1 MRLTDLSLEN
11 YGGCASRQLTIPET
25 VGLTVVYGA
34 NEAGKSTCLEAI
46 SDFLFSIPKNT
57 QRGSLFGYDGMRVGA
72 SMLMADGSTLTLKR
86 RKGNGKTL
94 TDLLS
99 GTALDDTVLA
109 PVLGAITRERFETLF
124 GLNHET
130 LRNGGE
136 RLLHADGDIGRLIVE
151 AGGGLRTLVSRLEGI
166 DGEADKLFDTRRSV
180 NRVFYQQLTAFEAAE
195 KTARGA
201 QLTRETFEQTR
212 KASLAAAEK
221 LEALRIERRS
231 LGASTSRLERVLRVA
246 PHLRQLAGLTQDLIG
261 YDDVASFPGDF
272 AVKMRTALDQR
283 NKTETRLEGA
293 IERRDRLKARL
304 DALVVN
310 PGLKA
315 AEQRVRDL
323 AERAIHVS
331 KARSDR
337 SNRQREIDEGEA
349 QLAALRRMLGLPADA
364 DLAPLIP
371 DQSALNLVRS
381 AADEMVERRPSLA
394 SARKR
399 LGELAAS
406 LAAIDDRLEA
416 ARLAGHDAPP
426 EATSSAFASLAAQKS
441 AHQAR
446 QQALDTDSA
455 TLTGWLQ
462 ALGFDTIDALATLP
476 CPSVDDIRSE
486 QAARESLTL
495 QIEDQAKL
503 KRQAEREISA
513 GEAEIGA
520 LQASG
525 TIASDASLAEAR
537 TLRADAWRP
546 IKSAYVAGHLP
557 DDTTARLAAADGL
570 ETAIVSADELADR
583 RAEEAERAASLALAL
598 RCVAEARTAVTAAEA
613 ETAALAAQTEVRIA
627 QWGNSFPQVLVKH
640 PELASLLQFCQ
651 ARQLVLNESERLR
664 NSAHALALEEAQLAP
679 AVELLERVE
688 QSRKLDTTLS
698 FAARVSAA
706 QNAISRHEQAHAE
719 CVRDTRDREDLARQ
733 HQLVEAEVQQLSDA
747 QAAWDAA
754 WPAATGALGLK
765 PDISPADAISAVTEW
780 VGARGV
786 LSAIGQTR
794 QRLKRMEEDETKLT
808 NDVRSLATELAIEF
822 GEDCVVA
829 AQMLLGRF
837 TDNATAQTQ
846 YDGILP
852 DFEEAKVEA
861 DQAQEALGN
870 AREEVVRL
878 ATTVKLDAGDDV
890 ALLDAASRCEAR
902 MALCDEIALAERTAT
917 DVGDKQDLAAL
928 RAEWDERDL
937 DEVRAELA
945 EQTSRASEIE
955 SEIEAAILAEKAA
968 KDDLATYLS
977 QSEVNHAVAEREAAA
992 AQMHLA
998 LERYLELSVARELVT
1013 SAMATIRAEQQD
1025 PLIARAG
1032 ELFTATTL
1040 GEFTG
1045 IETDIDDKGH
1055 PIVVGRR
1062 ANGGIAAVATMSDG
1076 TRDQLF
1082 LAFRLASLENYAS
1095 ATEPLPFIA
1104 DDILVHFDDERSR
1117 STLDLLAEFCK
1128 TNQVLLFTHHRSVR
1142 ALAEPLVEQGLANI
1156 VDLDRPS

>member
-1 MRLTDLSLEN
+1 MQLTELSLEK
-11 YGGCASRQLTIPET
+11 YGGFASRALVIPET
-25 VGLTVVYGA
+25 AGLTVVYGA

-46 SDFLFSIPKNT
+46 SDFLFSIPTIT
-57 QRGSLFGYDGMRVGA
+57 QRGSLFGYDGMRIGA

-94 TDLLS
+94 ADLS
-99 GTALDDTVLA
+99 GTALDDTILA

-166 DGEADKLFDTRRSV
+166 DGEADKLFDTRRSA

-195 KTARGA
+195 KTARSA

-221 LEALRIERRS
+221 LEALRSERRS
-231 LGASTSRLERVLRVA
+231 LGTSTSRLERVLRIA
-246 PHLRQLAGLTQDLIG
+246 PHLRQLAGLTQDLVG
-261 YDDVASFPGDF
+261 YDDVASFPDDF
-272 AVKMRTALDQR
+272 AQRLRTALDQR
-283 NKTETRLEGA
+283 NGAEKRLEGA
-293 IERRDRLKARL
+293 IERRNRLKARL

-310 PGLKA
+310 PGLRA
-315 AEQRVRDL
+315 SEQRVRDL

-337 SNRQREIDEGEA
+337 ANRQREIDDGEA

-371 DQSALNLVRS
+371 DQSALNLVRLL
-381 AADEMVERRPSLA
+381 ADEMVERRPSLS
-394 SARKR
+394 SARMR

-406 LAAIDDRLEA
+406 LEAVDDRLEA
-416 ARLAGHDAPP
+416 ARLAGHDAPS
-426 EATSSAFASLAAQKS
+426 EALSSAFASLAAQKS
-441 AHQAR
+441 THQAR
-446 QQALDTDSA
+446 QQVLDTDSA
-455 TLTGWLQ
+455 TLMGRIK
-462 ALGFDTIDALATLP
+462 ALGYDTIDALATLP
-476 CPSVDDIRSE
+476 CPSVEDIRSE
-486 QAARESLTL
+486 QAARETFTE

-503 KRQAEREISA
+503 KRQAEREIST

-537 TLRADAWRP
+537 TLRSDVWRP
-546 IKSAYVAGHLP
+546 IKSAYVAGQLP
-557 DDTTARLAAADGL
+557 ADAAARLSAADGL

-583 RAEEAERAASLALAL
+583 RASEAERAASLALAL
-598 RCVAEARTAVTAAEA
+598 RRVAEARAALTTAEA
-613 ETAALAAQTEVRIA
+613 ETAALVAQSEMRIA
-627 QWGNSFPQVLVKH
+627 QWENSFPEVLVKH
-640 PELASLLQFCQ
+640 PELASQLQFGL
-651 ARQLVLNESERLR
+651 ARQLVLDETDRLR
-664 NSAHALALEEAQLAP
+664 ISANALALEEAQLAP
-679 AVELLERVE
+679 AVELLERIE
-688 QSRKLDTTLS
+688 ESRKLDTTLS
-698 FAARVSAA
+698 FAARVSAV
-706 QNAISRHEQAHAE
+706 QTAISQHEQAHAE
-719 CVRDTRDREDLARQ
+719 YTRDTRDRLDFERQ
-733 HQLVEAEVQQLSDA
+733 HKVVEAEVQRLSDA
-747 QAAWDAA
+747 QGAWDAA

-765 PDISPADAISAVTEW
+765 PDISPTDANSAVTEW

-786 LSAIGQTR
+786 LSAIGQSR
-794 QRLKRMEEDETKLT
+794 HRLQRMDEDEASLT
-808 NDVRSLATELAIEF
+808 ADVRSLATELAINV

-829 AQMLLGRF
+829 AQMLLARF
-837 TDNATAQTQ
+837 SDNATAQTQ
-846 YDGILP
+846 YDGVLP

-861 DQAQEALGN
+861 DQAQETLGT
-870 AREEVVRL
+870 AREEL
-878 ATTVKLDAGDDV
+878 ATLTASAKIDGGDDG

-902 MALCDEIALAERTAT
+902 MSLCEEIALAERTAT
-917 DVGDKQDLAAL
+917 EVGDKLDLAAL

-937 DEVRAELA
+937 DEVRAELN
-945 EQTSRASEIE
+945 ELTSRDAEIE
-955 SEIEAAILAEKAA
+955 REIEAAILAEKAA
-968 KDDLATYLS
+968 KDDLAAYLS

-998 LERYLELSVARELVT
+998 LERYLELSVAREVVT

-1040 GEFTG
+1040 GEFAG

-1062 ANGGIAAVATMSDG
+1062 ANGGIAAVGTMSDG

-1082 LAFRLASLENYAS
+1082 LAFRLASLENYAG

-1117 STLDLLAEFCK
+1117 STLDLLAQFGK
-1128 TNQVLLFTHHRSVR
+1128 NNQVLLFTHHLSVR
-1142 ALAEPLVEQGLANI
+1142 ALTEPLVRQGLANI
-1156 VDLDRPS
+1156 IDLNCAT

>member
-1 MRLTDLSLEN
+1 MRLTELSLEK
-11 YGGCASRQLTIPET
+11 YGGCASRELAIPET
-25 VGLTVVYGA
+25 AGLTVVYGA

-57 QRGSLFGYDGMRVGA
+57 QRGSLFGYDGMRIGA
-72 SMLMADGSTLTLKR
+72 TMLMADGSTVTLKR

-94 TDLLS
+94 ADLS

-212 KASLAAAEK
+212 KASLAAGEK
-221 LEALRIERRS
+221 LEALRTERRS
-231 LGASTSRLERVLRVA
+231 LSASTSRLERVLRVV
-246 PHLRQLAGLTQDLIG
+246 PYLRQLANFTLDLVG
-261 YDDVASFPGDF
+261 YDDVGSFPDDF
-272 AVKMRTALDQR
+272 AAKMRTALDQR
-283 NKTETRLEGA
+283 NGAETRLEGA

-323 AERAIHVS
+323 SERAIHVS

-337 SNRQREIDEGEA
+337 ANRQREIDDGEA

-416 ARLAGHDAPP
+416 ARQAGHNAPP
-426 EATSSAFASLAAQKS
+426 EASSSAFASLAAQKS

-446 QQALDTDSA
+446 QQALETDSA
-455 TLTGWLQ
+455 TLTGRLK

-486 QAARESLTL
+486 QAPRETLTS

-546 IKSAYVAGHLP
+546 IKTAYVAGQLP
-557 DDTTARLAAADGL
+557 DDGAARLAAADGL

-583 RAEEAERAASLALAL
+583 RAAEAERAASLALAL
-598 RCVAEARTAVTAAEA
+598 RRVAEARTAVTAAEA
-613 ETAALAAQTEVRIA
+613 ESAALVAQSEVRIA
-627 QWGNSFPQVLVKH
+627 QWGNSFPQVQAKH
-640 PELASLLQFCQ
+640 PELASLLQFAQ
-651 ARQLVLNESERLR
+651 ARQLVLDESERL
-664 NSAHALALEEAQLAP
+664 NTSSNALAIEEAQLGP
-679 AVELLERVE
+679 TIELLERVE
-688 QSRKLDTTLS
+688 QSRKLDSTLS
-698 FAARVSAA
+698 FAARVSAV

-719 CVRDTRDREDLARQ
+719 YGRDTRDREDLARQ
-733 HQLVEAEVQQLSDA
+733 HKLVEAEVQQLSDA

-765 PDISPADAISAVTEW
+765 PDISPADANSAVTEW

-786 LSAIGQTR
+786 LTAIGQAR
-794 QRLKRMEEDETKLT
+794 QRLKRMDDDETSLAK
-808 NDVRSLATELAIEF
+808 DVRSLATELAIEI

-829 AQMLLGRF
+829 AQMVLARF

-846 YDGILP
+846 YDGVLP

-861 DQAQEALGN
+861 DQAQEALGT
-870 AREEVVRL
+870 AREELARL
-878 ATTVKLDAGDDV
+878 AASAKLDGGDDG
-890 ALLDAASRCEAR
+890 ALLDSASRCEAR
-902 MALCDEIALAERTAT
+902 MALCNEIALAERTAT
-917 DVGDKQDLAAL
+917 DVGDKLDLASL

-937 DEVRAELA
+937 DEVRAELS

-968 KDDLATYLS
+968 KDDLAAYLS

-1040 GEFTG
+1040 GEFAG

-1055 PIVVGRR
+1055 PVVVGRR

-1117 STLDLLAEFCK
+1117 FTLDLLAEFGK

-1142 ALAEPLVEQGLANI
+1142 ALAEPLAQRGLANI
-1156 VDLDRPS
+1156 IDLDRAA

>member
-1 MRLTDLSLEN
+1 MRLTELSLEK
-11 YGGCASRQLTIPET
+11 YGGCASRELAIPET
-25 VGLTVVYGA
+25 AGLTVVYGA

-57 QRGSLFGYDGMRVGA
+57 QRGSLFGYDGMRIGA
-72 SMLMADGSTLTLKR
+72 TMLMADGSTVTLKR

-94 TDLLS
+94 ADLS

-221 LEALRIERRS
+221 LEALRSERRS
-231 LGASTSRLERVLRVA
+231 LGASTSRLERVLRVV
-246 PHLRQLAGLTQDLIG
+246 PYLRQLANFTLNLVG
-261 YDDVASFPGDF
+261 YDDVASFPDDF
-272 AVKMRTALDQR
+272 AAKMRTALDQR
-283 NKTETRLEGA
+283 NKAETRLEGA
-293 IERRDRLKARL
+293 IERRNRLKARL

-323 AERAIHVS
+323 AERALHVS

-337 SNRQREIDEGEA
+337 ANRQREIDEGEA

-399 LGELAAS
+399 LGELVAS
-406 LAAIDDRLEA
+406 LAVIDDRLDA
-416 ARLAGHDAPP
+416 AGLAGHNAPP
-426 EATSSAFASLAAQKS
+426 EASSSAFASLAAQKS

-455 TLTGWLQ
+455 TLSGRLK

-486 QAARESLTL
+486 QAAREALTS

-546 IKSAYVAGHLP
+546 IKSAYVAGQLP
-557 DDTTARLAAADGL
+557 DDATARLAVADGL

-583 RAEEAERAASLALAL
+583 RAAEAERAASLALAL
-598 RCVAEARTAVTAAEA
+598 RRVAEARAAVTAAET
-613 ETAALAAQTEVRIA
+613 ETAALVAQGEVRIA

-640 PELASLLQFCQ
+640 PELASLLQFGQ
-651 ARQLVLNESERLR
+651 ARQLVLDESERLR
-664 NSAHALALEEAQLAP
+664 TSANALALEEAQLAP
-679 AVELLERVE
+679 AVELLERIE

-698 FAARVSAA
+698 FSARVSAV

-719 CVRDTRDREDLARQ
+719 YARDTRDRENLARQ
-733 HQLVEAEVQQLSDA
+733 HKLVEAEVQELSDA

-765 PDISPADAISAVTEW
+765 PDISPTDAISAVTEW
-780 VGARGV
+780 FGARGE
-786 LSAIGQTR
+786 LSAIGQAR
-794 QRLKRMEEDETKLT
+794 QRLKRMDEDETSLT
-808 NDVRSLATELAIEF
+808 KDVRRLATELAIEI

-829 AQMLLGRF
+829 AQMLLARF

-846 YDGILP
+846 YDGVLP

-861 DQAQEALGN
+861 DQAQEALGT
-870 AREEVVRL
+870 AREEL
-878 ATTVKLDAGDDV
+878 ATLAASAKLDGGDDGV
-890 ALLDAASRCEAR
+890 LLDAASRCEAR

-917 DVGDKQDLAAL
+917 DVGDKLDLAAL
-928 RAEWDERDL
+928 RAEWGERDL
-937 DEVRAELA
+937 DEVRAELS

-968 KDDLATYLS
+968 KDDLAAYLS

-1040 GEFTG
+1040 GEFAG

-1055 PIVVGRR
+1055 PVVVGRR
-1062 ANGGIAAVATMSDG
+1062 ANGGIAAVTTMSDG

-1117 STLDLLAEFCK
+1117 STLDLLAEFGK

-1142 ALAEPLVEQGLANI
+1142 ALAEPLAQQGLANI
-1156 VDLDRPS
+1156 IDLERGS

>member
-1 MRLTDLSLEN
+1 MRLTELSLEK
-11 YGGCASRQLTIPET
+11 YGGCASREFTIPET
-25 VGLTVVYGA
+25 AGLTVVYGA

-57 QRGSLFGYDGMRVGA
+57 QRGSLFGYDGMRIGA

-94 TDLLS
+94 ADLS

-166 DGEADKLFDTRRSV
+166 DAEADKLFDTRRSV
-180 NRVFYQQLTAFEAAE
+180 NRAFYQQLTVFEAAE

-201 QLTRETFEQTR
+201 QLTRETYEQTR
-212 KASLAAAEK
+212 KASLAAGEK
-221 LEALRIERRS
+221 LEALRTERRS

-246 PHLRQLAGLTQDLIG
+246 PHLRQLANFTLDLVG
-261 YDDVASFPGDF
+261 YDDVASFPDDF
-272 AVKMRTALDQR
+272 AAKMRTALDQR
-283 NKTETRLEGA
+283 NEAEKRLENA
-293 IERRDRLKARL
+293 IQRRSRLKARL
-304 DALVVN
+304 DALVVD

-315 AEQRVRDL
+315 SEQRVRDL

-337 SNRQREIDEGEA
+337 ANRQREIDDGEA

-364 DLAPLIP
+364 DLSALVP

-381 AADEMVERRPSLA
+381 LADEMVERRPSLA
-394 SARKR
+394 SARTR

-426 EATSSAFASLAAQKS
+426 EASSSVFASLAAQKS

-455 TLTGWLQ
+455 TLTGRFK

-486 QAARESLTL
+486 QAARETLTS

-503 KRQAEREISA
+503 KRQAAREISA

-537 TLRADAWRP
+537 TQRADAWRP
-546 IKSAYVAGHLP
+546 IKTAYVAGQLP
-557 DDTTARLAAADGL
+557 DDGAARLAVADGL
-570 ETAIVSADELADR
+570 ETAIMSADELADR
-583 RAEEAERAASLALAL
+583 RAAEAGRAASLALAL
-598 RCVAEARTAVTAAEA
+598 RRVAEAGDAIKAAEA
-613 ETAALAAQTEVRIA
+613 ETAALVEQSKVRIA
-627 QWGNSFPQVLVKH
+627 QWGNSFPEVLAKH
-640 PELASLLQFCQ
+640 PELASLLQFGQ
-651 ARQLVLNESERLR
+651 ARQLVLDESERLR
-664 NSAHALALEEAQLAP
+664 TSSNALALEEAQLTP
-679 AVELLERVE
+679 AVELLERIE
-688 QSRKLDTTLS
+688 QSRKLGSKLS
-698 FAARVSAA
+698 FAARVSEV
-706 QNAISRHEQAHAE
+706 QNALSRHEQAHAE
-719 CVRDTRDREDLARQ
+719 YTRDTRDRLDIERQ
-733 HQLVEAEVQQLSDA
+733 HKLVDAEVQQLAEA
-747 QAAWDAA
+747 QDAWDAA
-754 WPAATGALGLK
+754 WPAATDALGLK
-765 PDISPADAISAVTEW
+765 PDISPTDANSAVTEW

-786 LSAIGQTR
+786 LSAIRQSR
-794 QRLKRMEEDETKLT
+794 QRLKRMDEDETSLAA
-808 NDVRSLATELAIEF
+808 DVRSLATELAIEI
-822 GEDCVVA
+822 GDDCVVA
-829 AQMLLGRF
+829 AQMLLARF
-837 TDNATAQTQ
+837 SDNATAQTQ
-846 YDGILP
+846 YDGVLP

-861 DQAQEALGN
+861 DQAQEALGT
-870 AREEVVRL
+870 ARKEL
-878 ATTVKLDAGDDV
+878 ATLAASAKLDGGDDG

-902 MALCDEIALAERTAT
+902 MRLCDEIALAERTAT
-917 DVGDKQDLAAL
+917 DVGDKLDLAAL
-928 RAEWDERDL
+928 QAEWGERDL
-937 DEVRAELA
+937 DEVRAELN
-945 EQTSRASEIE
+945 EQTSRDAEIE

-968 KDDLATYLS
+968 KDDLAAYLS

-998 LERYLELSVARELVT
+998 LELYLELSVARELVT

-1025 PLIARAG
+1025 PLLARAG

-1040 GEFTG
+1040 GEFAG

-1055 PIVVGRR
+1055 PVVVGRR

-1082 LAFRLASLENYAS
+1082 LAFRLASLEHYAG

-1117 STLDLLAEFCK
+1117 STLDLLAEFGK

-1142 ALAEPLVEQGLANI
+1142 ALAEPLAQQGLANI
-1156 VDLDRPS
+1156 IDLDRAA

>member
-1 MRLTDLSLEN
+1 MRLTELSLEK
-11 YGGCASRQLTIPET
+11 YGGCASRELTIPET
-25 VGLTVVYGA
+25 AGLTVVYGA

-57 QRGSLFGYDGMRVGA
+57 QRGSLFGYDGMRIGA

-94 TDLLS
+94 ADLS

-212 KASLAAAEK
+212 KASLAAEQK
-221 LEALRIERRS
+221 LETLRHERSS
-231 LGASTSRLERVLRVA
+231 LGASTSRLGRVLRVA
-246 PHLRQLAGLTQDLIG
+246 PHLRQLASLTQDLVS
-261 YDDVASFPGDF
+261 YNDVASFQDDF
-272 AVKMRTALDQR
+272 AARMRTALDQR
-283 NKTETRLEGA
+283 NGAENRLAGA
-293 IERRDRLKARL
+293 IERRNRLKARL

-337 SNRQREIDEGEA
+337 SNRQREIDDGEG

-371 DQSALNLVRS
+371 DQAALNFVRLL
-381 AADEMVERRPSLA
+381 ADEMVERRPSLA
-394 SARKR
+394 SAKTR

-406 LAAIDDRLEA
+406 LEAIDDRLEA

-426 EATSSAFASLAAQKS
+426 ETSSSAFASLAAQTS

-446 QQALDTDSA
+446 QQAQETDGA
-455 TLTGWLQ
+455 TLTGRLK
-462 ALGFDTIDALATLP
+462 ALGFDTIDALATLS

-486 QAARESLTL
+486 QAAREALTS

-525 TIASDASLAEAR
+525 TIANNASLAEAR

-546 IKSAYVAGHLP
+546 IKSAYVAGQLP
-557 DDTTARLAAADGL
+557 DDANSRLAVADGL

-583 RAEEAERAASLALAL
+583 RAAEAERAASLALAL
-598 RCVAEARTAVTAAEA
+598 RRVAKAGAEVTAAEA
-613 ETAALAAQTEVRIA
+613 ETAALVAQLEVRMA
-627 QWGNSFPQVLVKH
+627 QWENSFPQVLSKH
-640 PELASLLQFCQ
+640 PELASLLQFRQ
-651 ARQLVLNESERLR
+651 ARQLVLDESERLR
-664 NSAHALALEEAQLAP
+664 ISANALALEEAQLAP
-679 AVELLERVE
+679 VVELLERIE
-688 QSRKLDTTLS
+688 ESRKLDSTLS
-698 FAARVSAA
+698 FAARVSAV
-706 QNAISRHEQAHAE
+706 QNAISRHEQAHSEYA
-719 CVRDTRDREDLARQ
+719 RDTRDREDLARQ
-733 HQLVEAEVQQLSDA
+733 HKLVEAEVQQLLDA
-747 QAAWDAA
+747 QDAWDAA

-765 PDISPADAISAVTEW
+765 PAISPTEANSAVTEW

-786 LSAIGQTR
+786 LSAIGQSR
-794 QRLKRMEEDETKLT
+794 QRLKRMDEDETSLT
-808 NDVRSLATELAIEF
+808 KGVRSLATELVIEI

-829 AQMLLGRF
+829 AQMLLARF
-837 TDNATAQTQ
+837 NDNATAQTQ
-846 YDGILP
+846 YDGVLP

-861 DQAQEALGN
+861 DQAQEALGT
-870 AREEVVRL
+870 AREEL
-878 ATTVKLDAGDDV
+878 ASLAAAAKLDGGDDG
-890 ALLDAASRCEAR
+890 ALLDSASRCEAR
-902 MALCDEIALAERTAT
+902 MRLCDEIALAERTAT
-917 DVGDKQDLAAL
+917 DVGDKLDLDAL

-945 EQTSRASEIE
+945 EQKSRATEIE

-968 KDDLATYLS
+968 KDDLAAYLS

-1032 ELFTATTL
+1032 QLFTATTL
-1040 GEFTG
+1040 GEFAS

-1055 PIVVGRR
+1055 PVVVGRR
-1062 ANGGIAAVATMSDG
+1062 TNGGTAAVATMSDG

-1082 LAFRLASLENYAS
+1082 LAFRLASLENYAG
-1095 ATEPLPFIA
+1095 AAEPLPFVA

-1117 STLDLLAEFCK
+1117 STLNLLAEFGMA
-1128 TNQVLLFTHHRSVR
+1128 NQILLFTHHRSVR
-1142 ALAEPLVEQGLANI
+1142 ALAEPLMAKGLANI
-1156 VDLDRPS
+1156 IDLD

>member
-1 MRLTDLSLEN
+1 MRLTELSLEK
-11 YGGCASRQLTIPET
+11 YGGCASRELAIPET
-25 VGLTVVYGA
+25 AGLTVVYGA

-57 QRGSLFGYDGMRVGA
+57 QRGSLFGYDGMRIGA
-72 SMLMADGSTLTLKR
+72 TMLMADGSTVTLKR

-94 TDLLS
+94 ADLS

-212 KASLAAAEK
+212 KASLAAGQK
-221 LEALRIERRS
+221 LEALRTERRS

-246 PHLRQLAGLTQDLIG
+246 PHLRQLANFTLDLVD
-261 YDDVASFPGDF
+261 YDDVASFPDDF
-272 AVKMRTALDQR
+272 AAKMRSALDQR
-283 NKTETRLEGA
+283 NGAEKRLEDA
-293 IERRDRLKARL
+293 IERRNRLKARL

-315 AEQRVRDL
+315 SEQRVRDL

-337 SNRQREIDEGEA
+337 ANRQREIDDGEA

-364 DLAPLIP
+364 DLAPLLP

-381 AADEMVERRPSLA
+381 LADEMVERRPSLV
-394 SARKR
+394 SARTR
-399 LGELAAS
+399 LGELTDS
-406 LAAIDDRLEA
+406 LAAIDYRLEA

-426 EATSSAFASLAAQKS
+426 EASSSAFASLAAQKS
-441 AHQAR
+441 VHQAR
-446 QQALDTDSA
+446 QQALDTDSV
-455 TLTGWLQ
+455 TLTGRFK
-462 ALGFDTIDALATLP
+462 ALGFDTIDALAELP

-486 QAARESLTL
+486 QAAREALTS

-537 TLRADAWRP
+537 NLRADAWRP
-546 IKSAYVAGHLP
+546 IKSAYVAGQLP
-557 DDTTARLAAADGL
+557 DDATARLVVADGL

-583 RAEEAERAASLALAL
+583 RAAEAERAASLAHAL
-598 RCVAEARTAVTAAEA
+598 RRVAEARDEIKAAEAVTAA
-613 ETAALAAQTEVRIA
+613 LVAQSEVRIA
-627 QWGNSFPQVLVKH
+627 QWGNSFPQVLGKH
-640 PELASLLQFCQ
+640 PKLASLLQFAQ
-651 ARQLVLNESERLR
+651 ARQLVLDESERLR
-664 NSAHALALEEAQLAP
+664 IAANALALEEAQLEP
-679 AVELLERVE
+679 AVELLERIE
-688 QSRKLDTTLS
+688 QSRKLDTALS
-698 FAARVSAA
+698 FTARVSAV
-706 QNAISRHEQAHAE
+706 QIAISRHEQAHADYT
-719 CVRDTRDREDLARQ
+719 RDTRDRLDFERQ
-733 HQLVEAEVQQLSDA
+733 HKLVEAEVQRLSDA
-747 QAAWDAA
+747 QGAWDAA

-765 PDISPADAISAVTEW
+765 PDISPTDANSAVTEW

-786 LSAIGQTR
+786 LSAIGQSR
-794 QRLKRMEEDETKLT
+794 QRLKRMDEDETSLAA
-808 NDVRSLATELAIEF
+808 DVRSLAAELAIEI

-829 AQMLLGRF
+829 AQMLLARF
-837 TDNATAQTQ
+837 SDNATAQTQ
-846 YDGILP
+846 YDGLLP

-861 DQAQEALGN
+861 DQAQEALGT
-870 AREEVVRL
+870 AREEL
-878 ATTVKLDAGDDV
+878 ATLAASAKLDGGDDG
-890 ALLDAASRCEAR
+890 ALLDAASRCEALLR
-902 MALCDEIALAERTAT
+902 LCDEIALAERTAT
-917 DVGDKQDLAAL
+917 DVGDKLDLASL
-928 RAEWDERDL
+928 RTEWDERDL
-937 DEVRAELA
+937 DEVRAELT
-945 EQTSRASEIE
+945 EQTSRAAEIE
-955 SEIEAAILAEKAA
+955 NDIEAAILAEKAA
-968 KDDLATYLS
+968 KDDLAAYLS

-1040 GEFTG
+1040 GEFAG

-1055 PIVVGRR
+1055 PVVVGRR
-1062 ANGGIAAVATMSDG
+1062 ANGGITAVATMSDG

-1082 LAFRLASLENYAS
+1082 LAFRLASLENYAG

-1104 DDILVHFDDERSR
+1104 DDILVHFDDERSW
-1117 STLDLLAEFCK
+1117 STLDLLAEFGK

-1142 ALAEPLVEQGLANI
+1142 ALAEPLVAQGLVNI
-1156 VDLDRPS
+1156 IDLDRPS